1 MARQLRIEYEGALY
15 HVIARG
21 NEQKKIYSTDKDREK
36 FLDYVQRA
44 HERFGVKIHAY
55 CLMSN
60 HYHLLIETPQANL
73 SRGMQCI
80 NSGYTTYYNL
90 KQKRA
95 GHLFQGRY
103 RAILVEKD
111 VYLQE
116 LSRYIHLN
124 PVRKKIVENPEEYQW
139 GSYQYYLG
147 RNKKIPE
154 YMEIKTILELFGNK
168 ERYREFVMDGVR
180 QEVVDLSRDV
190 RVGCILGGEEFVEEI
205 RGRYF
210 NQDKKSEDIPA
221 LRQFKRER
229 KDFKMIREEIDKS
242 KRLND
247 KDKKKVLIYFIRKYM
262 EKTLGEIAKEL
273 LSRKS
278 SSAVSK
284 LIKRLDERRVSDNNL
299 DRIMKDLESKMSKVK
314 V

>member
-21 NEQKKIYSTDKDREK
+21 NEQKKIYSTDKDKER
-36 FLDYVQRA
+36 FLGYIQRA

-73 SRGMQCI
+73 SRSMQCI
-80 NSGYTTYYNL
+80 NSGYTIYYNL
-90 KQKRA
+90 KQKRV

-103 RAILVEKD
+103 KAILVEKD

-124 PVRKKIVENPEEYQW
+124 PVRKKIVKRPEEYKW
-139 GSYQYYLG
+139 SSYQYYLS

-154 YMEIKTILELFGNK
+154 YMETKAILEHFKNR
-168 ERYREFVMDGVR
+168 EMYREFVMDGVR
-180 QEVVDLSRDV
+180 QEIEDFNPMIKA
-190 RVGCILGGEEFVEEI
+190 GCILGREEFVEEI
-205 RGRYF
+205 KGRYLDQ
-210 NQDKKSEDIPA
+210 NKKLEDLPG
-221 LRQFKRER
+221 LRQLKKEHKNFKV
-229 KDFKMIREEIDKS
+229 IREVIDRS
-242 KRLND
+242 KRLSE
-247 KDKKKVLIYFIRKYM
+247 KEKKKVLIYFMRKYM
-262 EKTLGEIAKEL
+262 EKTLGEITREL
-273 LSRKS
+273 LIGKS
-278 SSAVSK
+278 ISAVSK
-284 LIKRLDERRVSDNNL
+284 IVKRLEERRSRDDKL
-299 DRIMKDLESKMSKVK
+299 DRIMKDLEIKMSNVK